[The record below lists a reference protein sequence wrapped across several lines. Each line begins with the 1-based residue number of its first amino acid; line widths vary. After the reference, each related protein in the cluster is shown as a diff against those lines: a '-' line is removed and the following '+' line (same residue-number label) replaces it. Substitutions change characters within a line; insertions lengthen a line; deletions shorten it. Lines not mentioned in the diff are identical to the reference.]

1 MKKFISV
8 FIGILLMLYC
18 LYWQLPF
25 TKIVYEDKLPA
36 NRSLLLLPLDS
47 RPVCTELVQ
56 ELGQLGSLN
65 VILPP
70 KQLLDNYKKP
80 ADKEK
85 LLLWLKDN
93 LKKQDEAI
101 ISADLLLHG
110 GLLHSRQ
117 DFTNPMEQK
126 QLLAALQQITNDAPN
141 LHASV
146 FSVIPRLLV
155 SDEMLPDA
163 WYQFHL
169 MKYSQLFDMA
179 EISSDPYIT
188 KELYDYIEQI
198 PPITLIKYRS
208 LYANNEDFHKQL
220 LLLANK
226 QLEIFIGQDDGS
238 PFGLPHRS
246 ARHAQAF
253 IKSNDLESYATV
265 TYGADEL
272 ASLLLARSYLR
283 NYPSQWTPKVYLQY
297 ADSSVEFYH
306 MPYMTDSV
314 GATLRNQLK
323 MVGAQEAASPDAAD
337 IILYVNCGHDKYKP
351 SAKQADELTKLI
363 KSGKHI
369 ALVDSAAN
377 FNTNEL
383 LIPLLLKNEA
393 PINRLSAYAGW
404 NTFGNSSGTA
414 IAQAII
420 FAGQSKA
427 LPKEQLPALYSANL
441 RFNVERLLDDYC
453 YQKLLHPTLKH
464 ELYVMGHT
472 HNDLT
477 QEGRDYCNKRVQIF
491 SSLQAEILLHSNLG
505 RTPFYSQ
512 NGTDYYLRN
521 IYVGAN
527 LPWNRIFEVRLDV
540 FTEIGTKTH

>member
-8 FIGILLMLYC
+8 FLGILLMLYC

-169 MKYSQLFDMA
+169 MKYSQLFDMV
-179 EISSDPYIT
+179 EISNDPFMT
-188 KELYDYIEQI
+188 KELYNYIDQI

-323 MVGAQEAASPDAAD
+323 MVGAAEAASPEEAD
-337 IILYVNCGHDKYKP
+337 IVLYVNCGHNKYKP
-351 SAKQADELTKLI
+351 ADKQVQELTQLI
-363 KSGKHI
+363 NSGKHI

-377 FNTNEL
+377 FNTDEL
-383 LIPLLLKNEA
+383 LVPLLLERRSSHK
-393 PINRLSAYAGW
+393 PPQRLRGLEHLWKFIW
-404 NTFGNSSGTA
+404 NSYCPGNNFCRAKQDS
-414 IAQAII
+414 
-420 FAGQSKA
+420 
-427 LPKEQLPALYSANL
+427 PKEAASCPLQCQSAL
-441 RFNVERLLDDYC
+441 
-453 YQKLLHPTLKH
+453 
-464 ELYVMGHT
+464 
-472 HNDLT
+472 
-477 QEGRDYCNKRVQIF
+477 
-491 SSLQAEILLHSNLG
+491 
-505 RTPFYSQ
+505 
-512 NGTDYYLRN
+512 
-521 IYVGAN
+521 
-527 LPWNRIFEVRLDV
+527 
-540 FTEIGTKTH
+540 